1 MQKQR
6 LGRTELDITRVG
18 VGAWAIGGGGTWGW
32 GEQDD
37 ADSVAAIHRA
47 IERGAN
53 WIDTAPAYGLGRS
66 EEVVGRAVK
75 GLADPPFIF
84 SKCGSYPVEGGTE
97 GRLKAKWVRQ
107 LCEDSLRRLQVEA
120 IDLYQIHWP
129 DPDEDV
135 EEGWA
140 TLAELKAEGKL
151 RHIGVSNFS
160 VAQLERA
167 EAIAP
172 VESLQPP
179 YSLIARDVEASILPW
194 CAAHDTGVIVYSPMA
209 SGLLSGRMTKERVA
223 QLPADDFRSHV
234 GSFEEPALSRNLA
247 LADRLA
253 EIGARHGT
261 SAGAVAVAWT
271 LRNPAVD
278 GAIVGFRRPDQVDP
292 ILTAAALELTDADI
306 GEIGGDA

>member
-6 LGRTELDITRVG
+6 LGRTELEITPVG

-32 GEQDD
+32 GDQDD

-47 IERGAN
+47 VERGVN

-75 GLADPPFIF
+75 GLSDPPFIF

-97 GRLKAKWVRQ
+97 PRLKAKWVRQ

-120 IDLYQIHWP
+120 IDLYQVHWP
-129 DPDEDV
+129 DPDEDI

-151 RHIGVSNFS
+151 RHIGASNFS

-179 YSLIARDVEASILPW
+179 YSLISRAVEGSILPW
-194 CAAHDTGVIVYSPMA
+194 CLEHDTGVIVYSPMA

-223 QLPADDFRSHV
+223 ALPANDFRSHV
-234 GSFEEPALSRNLA
+234 ESFEEPALSRNLA

-253 EIGARHGT
+253 AIGARHGT
-261 SAGAVAVAWT
+261 SAGAVAIAWT
-271 LRNPAVD
+271 LRNPAVTA
-278 GAIVGFRRPDQVDP
+278 AIVGFRRPDQVDDLVP
-292 ILTAAALELTDADI
+292 SAGELELTDEDLAAI
-306 GEIGGDA
+306 EA